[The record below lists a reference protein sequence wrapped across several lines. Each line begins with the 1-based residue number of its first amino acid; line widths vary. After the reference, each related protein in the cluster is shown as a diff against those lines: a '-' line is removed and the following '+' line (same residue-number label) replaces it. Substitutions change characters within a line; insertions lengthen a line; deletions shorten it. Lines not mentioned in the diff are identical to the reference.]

1 MDIPKLLFFIFGYF
15 LFSAIIAPK
24 QRIYPRR
31 QTQLTYYRCALLYI
45 YHRNDEP
52 PGTAYVAIPGGSIGR
67 LNRYNPFRPLSKQFH
82 LCIGQY
88 SNDRINFAFPTFQ
101 RCQFFRGWVPL
112 TTSLVV
118 PHLFYHFRQ
127 IFCRY
132 FFGIFDLRGFCFVCH
147 ISNHLN
153 N

>member
-1 MDIPKLLFFIFGYF
+1 MDIPKLLSFIFGYF
-15 LFSAIIAPK
+15 FIFRNNRPKTTHLPTPPNSTNILPLRPLIHLPSA
-24 QRIYPRR
+24 RR
-31 QTQLTYYRCALLYI
+31 
-45 YHRNDEP
+45 
-52 PGTAYVAIPGGSIGR
+52 TARHGIRAIPGGSIGR